1 VVGTKS
7 ISISPKLTISD
18 LSFTPLEAIA
28 GEREGGRIDL
38 RVYREGKEREI
49 SQGKRGSF
57 IEGDEMDILVIM
69 GNSDY

>member
-1 VVGTKS
+1 
-7 ISISPKLTISD
+7 
-18 LSFTPLEAIA
+18 LEAIA

-49 SQGKRGSF
+49 SQGKRASF

-69 GNSDY
+69 GNCDY